1 MSQTS
6 RLTRFLLIVCFY
18 HYFFSEKINLI
29 LLYSLR
35 LTRFLWI
42 VCFSHYFFRKE
53 TESRVLLHAW
63 DAFAWSSLSFINFSE
78 KKKWIS
84 CSSPRL
90 THFRLIVR
98 FLHYVFRRKTDYH
111 WLSRLTH
118 FLLIVSFWFFFFFF
132 QKKINITIFFSFD
145 TLSFDRLFLSF
156 FFQKKMILS
165 AISRLETLSPDRLFP
180 SLIFRKTAESTASL
194 SLTHF
199 LLITYWHHFLLDI
212 KSEPTA
218 FSSTHTHS
226 SIVHSQ
232 YNWQTHNLTQLVSPH
247 WTHFL
252 YQPLYPSIFSNKEY
266 EIQPPSLPVTYIFL
280 IF

>member
-132 QKKINITIFFSFD
+132 RKK
-145 TLSFDRLFLSF
+145 L
-156 FFQKKMILS
+156 
-165 AISRLETLSPDRLFP
+165 ISLYSSR
-180 SLIFRKTAESTASL
+180 
-194 SLTHF
+194 LTHF
-199 LLITYWHHFLLDI
+199 HLIVFFCHFFFR
-212 KSEPTA
+212 KKW
-218 FSSTHTHS
+218 FSVPSPGLRHFHP
-226 SIVHSQ
+226 IVC
-232 YNWQTHNLTQLVSPH
+232 
-247 WTHFL
+247 FL
-252 YQPLYPSIFSNKEY
+252 H
-266 EIQPPSLPVTYIFL
+266 
-280 IF
+280 